1 MTQHSPLTTA
11 TIEELAHA
19 LQGMVNRVAPLL
31 TPARAAD
38 VQERVWEHRLR
49 LEELAR
55 TQHIPTA
62 PLVMQPRRLPR
73 ALNPLYFTRTQP

>member
-1 MTQHSPLTTA
+1 MTQQSPLTTVA
-11 TIEELAHA
+11 IEELMQR
-19 LQGMVNRVAPLL
+19 LREMIERVAPLL

-38 VQERVWEHRLR
+38 LQERVWEHRVR
-49 LEELAR
+49 LEEFAR

-73 ALNPLYFTRTQP
+73 ALNPLYFNRTKP